1 MKLKYL
7 LLITIPLL
15 SIGCKT
21 QQEVTSDI
29 IPSSKFFKSENP
41 KVLVVGSFHFD
52 YPNLDAVKTD
62 SIDQIDIL
70 SIQKQAELSELLEYL
85 KLFKPN
91 KIGVESYGNP
101 NFTQELKK
109 FQNGEIKLSR
119 DERHQIGVKLA
130 DELNLDT
137 IYSLDAISFYEE
149 VREVIPNITDS
160 LMIDFDFSNNET
172 DLLYNEWNDY
182 TKSLQNEIPLLE
194 YFKYIN
200 TEEYHKFLNGYYY
213 VGDFKNSKYS
223 GADITTIYWFSRNLR
238 ILRKIQD
245 IIEDEEDRILV
256 IFGNSHAAALR
267 KFISDTPN
275 IDFVEFGN
283 LKENTIANK
292 RR

>member
-1 MKLKYL
+1 MKLKYF
-7 LLITIPLL
+7 LLIAILIL
-15 SIGCKT
+15 SIRCKN
-21 QQEVTSDI
+21 QQKVNSDLLA
-29 IPSSKFFKSENP
+29 SSDFFESENP

-70 SIQKQAELSELLEYL
+70 SNQKQIELAELLDYL
-85 KLFKPN
+85 KLFRPT

-109 FQNGEIKLSR
+109 YQNGEIQLSR

-130 DELNLDT
+130 DELKLDT

-149 VREVIPNITDS
+149 IKEVIPNITDS
-160 LMIDFDFSNNET
+160 LMIDFDFSNTET
-172 DLLYNEWNDY
+172 DLVYNDWNEY
-182 TKSLQNEIPLLE
+182 SKSLQKEISLLK

-200 TEEYHKFLNGYYY
+200 TEEYHGYQNGYYY
-213 VGDFKNSKYS
+213 LGDFKNAKYS
-223 GADITTIYWFSRNLR
+223 GADMTTIYWFSRNLR
-238 ILRKIQD
+238 ILRRIQD
-245 IIEDEEDRILV
+245 IIENKEDRILV

-267 KFISDTPN
+267 RFLSDSPD

-283 LKENTIANK
+283 LKENTIANT
-292 RR
+292 R